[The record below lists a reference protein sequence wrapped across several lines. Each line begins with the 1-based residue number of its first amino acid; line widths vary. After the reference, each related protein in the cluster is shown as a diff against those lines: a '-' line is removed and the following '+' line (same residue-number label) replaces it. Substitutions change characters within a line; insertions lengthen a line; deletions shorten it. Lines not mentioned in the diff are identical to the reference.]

1 MSSILLRRAQQIA
14 NRVSAE
20 SAIEVDR
27 QDDDYGF
34 GRRRNKKVKV
44 LDTSATINIDGDPK
58 RRATILHD
66 ALLTRANEMMKLIE
80 IGIRFRQ
87 AIAAKQAQVGV
98 TPLVTMRVG
107 LLNRQK
113 ILEQLVNATESGI
126 LDIDELDARVKA
138 MRNRLTNV
146 TTTHGTASADITTVL
161 LTETDRKAFES
172 ELTSVKRALLDVDD
186 ELGQL
191 NATHT
196 VDISDEDEQF
206 LRDRGIA

>member
-1 MSSILLRRAQQIA
+1 MSAVLLRRAQQIA

-27 QDDDYGF
+27 PDDDFGY
-34 GRRRNKKVKV
+34 GRRRTKKVKV
-44 LDTSATINIDGDPK
+44 LETTATINIDGDPK

-66 ALLTRANEMMKLIE
+66 ALLSRANEMMQLIE
-80 IGIRFRQ
+80 IGIRLRQ
-87 AIAAKQAQVGV
+87 AIASKQAQVGV

-113 ILEQLVNATESGI
+113 ILEQLVNSAANGV
-126 LDIDELDARVKA
+126 LDIEDLDARVKA

-161 LTETDRKAFES
+161 LTDADRKAFEQ
-172 ELTSVKRALLDVDD
+172 ELTNVKRALLDVDD
-186 ELGQL
+186 KLGQL

-196 VDISDEDEQF
+196 VDISDDDEKF